1 MSELELK
8 EKVIAFY
15 VKLRTEDKG
24 PVHRMVMENVLKEYQ
39 EYFQI
44 KLVKNLEN

>member
-1 MSELELK
+1 MSELQLK
-8 EKVIAFY
+8 EKIIAFY

-24 PVHRMVMENVLKEYQ
+24 PVYRMVMENVLKDYA

-44 KLVKNLEN
+44 KLKKNLEK